1 MSKYDRYAL
10 DSPRGN
16 PRSDGTAGGSAGP
29 LWRSVDG
36 LLQKGFPAPPAKE
49 GSKYPEPLYYL
60 AYTPELDLDAENV
73 RITPPK
79 ANDEYLATTYVID
92 VGRQAVGIS
101 AIVPWDLRHLP
112 VSAMDFDSTIEH
124 SISPTRMNSSETGGL
139 RWTRKYFLLV
149 MRVDGDREPNPSV
162 LMLGA
167 QQMHDLCTQL
177 ATYRKFINDISG
189 VPLTI
194 TSVNGT
200 VSVDAKVDEPKLDM
214 TLLHTRDTDDVLVL
228 NKYLWT
234 VRDQYELFLLDHG
247 WECET
252 NADGE
257 RYGWRLPSAS
267 GAGSFNDD
275 VPPWDVKDSG
285 PELAESKQ
293 FVKELDEFEDY
304 TKDQL
309 RELVDVAGLNVP
321 ARATRDQLIEA
332 IIAAR

>member
-10 DSPRGN
+10 DSPRAN
-16 PRSDGTAGGSAGP
+16 PRSDGTAGGTGGP

-36 LLQKGFPAPPAKE
+36 LLQKGFPAAPAKE
-49 GSKYPEPLYYL
+49 GSKYPDPLYYL
-60 AYTPELDLDAENV
+60 AYTPELDLEAENV

-79 ANDEYLATTYVID
+79 ANEEYLATTYIID
-92 VGRQAVGIS
+92 VGRQAMGIS
-101 AIVPWDLRHLP
+101 TIVPWDLRHLP
-112 VSAMDFDSTIEH
+112 VSAVDFDSTIEH
-124 SISPTRMNSSETGGL
+124 SISPTKMNSNETGGL

-149 MRVDGDREPNPSV
+149 MRVDGDREPSPAV

-177 ATYRKFINDISG
+177 ATYRKFIKDIAG

-214 TLLHTRDTDDVLVL
+214 SLLHTREDGVLVL

-234 VRDQYELFLLDHG
+234 VRDQYELFLLENG

-257 RYGWRLPSAS
+257 RYGWRLPATTAS
-267 GAGSFNDD
+267 SVDDD
-275 VPPWDVKDSG
+275 VPPWAATDSG

-293 FVKELDEFEDY
+293 FAKELDEFEDY

-309 RELVDVAGLNVP
+309 RELIDIAGLDVP
-321 ARATRDQLIEA
+321 SRATRDQLIEA